1 MIRVYTK
8 AWIQL
13 GHTTL
18 SAKLEDR
25 RSDDRLGLFECGTR
39 ARTLKGIPHFSTHD
53 SFSWSRIESNLSF
66 LRSQPLVSLCPIPLF
81 PSTPSPPPQSTSLL
95 SRLFHSICLR
105 YIQFLPYISTAQF
118 ILYYAVV
125 SKNKIQLGSVREPG
139 KLSRGS
145 RLSRPPKWPFVHDT
159 VRSPI
164 LLNV

>member
-1 MIRVYTK
+1 MCIQRRESNLDILHYLRSLRIEGPTTGLGCLSVELEPGRSRVFRISVLMT
-8 AWIQL
+8 A
-13 GHTTL
+13 
-18 SAKLEDR
+18 SLEV
-25 RSDDRLGLFECGTR
+25 
-39 ARTLKGIPHFSTHD
+39 
-53 SFSWSRIESNLSF
+53 ESNLSF

-145 RLSRPPKWPFVHDT
+145 RLSRPPK
-159 VRSPI
+159 
-164 LLNV
+164 